1 MLTASARTEHPGAC
15 RLQVRE
21 RIAPHQIRT
30 TESAF
35 FLRRQALP
43 SAAPS
48 AARSLRSLHRIRRPR
63 RAAMIAATVANR
75 ISLPALF
82 CAGMTLLL
90 CAAARHAAAQERPAW
105 QANVARTYASAAGE
119 APKSVRSDS
128 PLKNLQTPVLK
139 TISPDAAP
147 SALALPEHRT
157 VVDQML
163 QSHEFTF
170 GRNRK
175 ASNFAGANRPA
186 AGTNLDLDAVKLRI
200 SRDKVIVK
208 AEWTFN

>member
-1 MLTASARTEHPGAC
+1 MIAATIPNRVSFPALLCAGIVVVLFAASRDTRAQERPGWQESVARPYAAAADPAKSARTE
-15 RLQVRE
+15 
-21 RIAPHQIRT
+21 
-30 TESAF
+30 
-35 FLRRQALP
+35 
-43 SAAPS
+43 
-48 AARSLRSLHRIRRPR
+48 
-63 RAAMIAATVANR
+63 
-75 ISLPALF
+75 
-82 CAGMTLLL
+82 
-90 CAAARHAAAQERPAW
+90 
-105 QANVARTYASAAGE
+105 
-119 APKSVRSDS
+119 S

-175 ASNFAGANRPA
+175 ASNFAGASRSPV
-186 AGTNLDLDAVKLRI
+186 GTSFDLDAVKLRI

>member
-1 MLTASARTEHPGAC
+1 MN
-15 RLQVRE
+15 
-21 RIAPHQIRT
+21 
-30 TESAF
+30 
-35 FLRRQALP
+35 
-43 SAAPS
+43 
-48 AARSLRSLHRIRRPR
+48 
-63 RAAMIAATVANR
+63 AATIPNR
-75 ISLPALF
+75 FSFPALF
-82 CAGMTLLL
+82 CAGMTLIL
-90 CAAARHAAAQERPAW
+90 CTATQRAVAQERPAV
-105 QANVARTYASAAGE
+105 QPDVAARTYASAATE
-119 APKSVRSDS
+119 VSKSPRGDS

-139 TISPDAAP
+139 TISPDTAP

-175 ASNFAGANRPA
+175 SSNFAGTSRPA
-186 AGTNLDLDAVKLRI
+186 VGTNFDLDAVKLRI